1 MEKEKMS
8 ESEIKEYNRRI
19 EEVFKKHGMK
29 PKTVYG
35 KKKGYIAIIPGQKSQ
50 KEEVPEQEKPHVT
63 ADMLNRMIDD
73 ECIRRGLPLI
83 RNGNKTGTKITV
95 NFSLPEETG
104 PESNNGK
111 DEETIKDQK
120 QEKWSAE
127 SSAKAVDEMLIRN
140 GFQPAT
146 PVEKTGSGII
156 IRMKTPNKKST

>member
-1 MEKEKMS
+1 MKKQKMS

-29 PKTVYG
+29 PRTVYG

-50 KEEVPEQEKPHVT
+50 EEKPRMT
-63 ADMLNRMIDD
+63 ADMLNKMVDD

-95 NFSLPEETG
+95 DFSLPEEIG
-104 PESNNGK
+104 PESNNDK

-120 QEKWSAE
+120 QEKWSVD
-127 SSAKAVDEMLIRN
+127 SSVKAVDEMLIRN
-140 GFQPAT
+140 GFQPAI